1 MTAQS
6 FMKQIESHGSKYFA
20 SMKQMDDCKDD
31 KDAAQNMYAMVCS
44 DLNASPEMWN
54 DNALRNSLQK
64 GNTISTFVE
73 GKHIESLRADK
84 KKRRMKEEEMMKLA
98 LPEKRQSKRSANVPV
113 DPNGRSF
120 RNGLELKA
128 FEAFQNNTS
137 GDISFLDSPGAFRT
151 NVSDFSS
158 LDTSREVIMLSSD
171 SSMDEVSSKSTNAPD
186 RSFTKYKEQIVAH
199 MLTSVSTKSMDQKA
213 SLIEKLGDENPA
225 VTMTIKAYMTLDNV
239 NMDTVV
245 SSLIDMFC
253 SK

>member
-1 MTAQS
+1 
-6 FMKQIESHGSKYFA
+6 
-20 SMKQMDDCKDD
+20 
-31 KDAAQNMYAMVCS
+31 
-44 DLNASPEMWN
+44 
-54 DNALRNSLQK
+54 
-64 GNTISTFVE
+64 
-73 GKHIESLRADK
+73 
-84 KKRRMKEEEMMKLA
+84 
-98 LPEKRQSKRSANVPV
+98 
-113 DPNGRSF
+113 
-120 RNGLELKA
+120 
-128 FEAFQNNTS
+128 
-137 GDISFLDSPGAFRT
+137 
-151 NVSDFSS
+151 
-158 LDTSREVIMLSSD
+158 MLSSD